1 MLVTNLLDE
10 RSYPATD
17 LLDLYLLR
25 WGIERVFQQVT
36 EVFNLK
42 HLIGSSPEASV
53 FQFGFCLLLYNLL
66 QVVRAVVAANE
77 QRPIE
82 TISTEKLF
90 TDVREH
96 LIAWTVLIGPVITA
110 MTWRKPPTPE
120 QASTQIHQL
129 LRSVWTKRWIKAP
142 PRKRKPARPRRRRTT
157 HVSAHKV
164 LLAYD
169 KPCGRSPKG
178 KR

>member
-1 MLVTNLLDE
+1 M
-10 RSYPATD
+10 
-17 LLDLYLLR
+17 
-25 WGIERVFQQVT
+25 T
-36 EVFNLK
+36 EVFGLK

-77 QRPIE
+77 RRPIE

-110 MTWRKPPTPE
+110 MTWRKPPTSE
-120 QASTQIHQL
+120 QASTQIHRL
-129 LRSVWTKRWIKAP
+129 LRSVWTKRWIKAS
-142 PRKRKPARPRRRRTT
+142 PRKRKPPRQRLRRST

-169 KPCGRSPKG
+169 KRCGPSPERKQ
-178 KR
+178 